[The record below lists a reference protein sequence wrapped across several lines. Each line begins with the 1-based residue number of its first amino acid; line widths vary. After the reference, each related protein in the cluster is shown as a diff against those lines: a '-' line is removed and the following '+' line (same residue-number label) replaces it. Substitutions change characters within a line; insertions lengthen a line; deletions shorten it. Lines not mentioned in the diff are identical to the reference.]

1 MNQGEEK
8 VQNALLFYDRSHR
21 INCKLLYRRV
31 SLAGVVEKCF
41 STGLFFS
48 DGGQSGISSGILYAC
63 VLFYSKNNDFYRGEN
78 LKN

>member
-8 VQNALLFYDRSHR
+8 VQNALLFITESHR

-41 STGLFFS
+41 STGLFFT

-63 VLFYSKNNDFYRGEN
+63 VFILFKE
-78 LKN
+78 